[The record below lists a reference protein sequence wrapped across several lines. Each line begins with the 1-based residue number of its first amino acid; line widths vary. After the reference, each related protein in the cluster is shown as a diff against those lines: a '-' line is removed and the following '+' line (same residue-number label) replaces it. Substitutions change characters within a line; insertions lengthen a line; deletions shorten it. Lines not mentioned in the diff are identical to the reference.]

1 MNAPALRPGK
11 KRKHEISGALT
22 TVELKGTNTC
32 PFAFAARSGQNGIV
46 VNDRIIADRETTSP
60 SATVTDSTPRQEYS
74 LRLKAREMRAAKL
87 QRKHLWLGNARIALF
102 VAILVQCWI
111 TGKTGSPSAY
121 WLLAPITL
129 FVVLVIVHR
138 RVVRVLNMTKRA
150 ISVYSRGLARMEDR
164 WAGSGETGEEF
175 KNPLHLYAEDLDIL
189 GEGSLF
195 QLLSTARTN
204 MGKRC
209 LARWLL
215 THADVQ
221 KIQERQDA
229 VAELKSRLD
238 FREDLAVSGESEH
251 ISANPEA
258 LIAWAQEES
267 GLQDGRWWA
276 AGLALLSI
284 AALVFGFKVM
294 WTPFIILLL
303 INGII
308 TSRARHRLEKIFAGI
323 GETHK
328 DLDSLA
334 LLLHRIEVE
343 KFESPMLL
351 QLQAKLLTHGQAPS
365 TCIVRLDTLTDL
377 DDSRHNWFVRIF
389 DIPLLYSMQIAFA
402 LERWRRTYGGGI
414 AAWLEVAGEI
424 ETLTSIAAYAYEHPQ
439 DPFPGFAPPEAD
451 VCFHGDALGHP
462 LLAADKCV
470 RNDVRLGGN
479 SQVLLVSGSNMS
491 GKSTYLRV
499 VGINAV
505 LAMMGAP
512 VRAESLRLSR
522 VAVAASMR
530 VSDSLQK
537 GISHFYAEIKRLRQ
551 MVDLSSTQ
559 PSLFLLDEVL
569 QGTNSHDRR
578 VGTEGV
584 LRTLVRN
591 GAIGL
596 VTTHDLALTSL
607 EQVFP
612 EHVRNA
618 HFQERFE
625 DDRLSFDYCLRP
637 GVVTTSNGIE
647 LMKSIGLDVS

>member
-1 MNAPALRPGK
+1 MDKAIVTEPVAEVPAESSQTAHK
-11 KRKHEISGALT
+11 T
-22 TVELKGTNTC
+22 
-32 PFAFAARSGQNGIV
+32 
-46 VNDRIIADRETTSP
+46 
-60 SATVTDSTPRQEYS
+60 EYS
-74 LRLKAREMRAAKL
+74 ERMRERQTAAAQL

-111 TGKTGSPSAY
+111 TGKTGSPAVY

-129 FVVLVIVHR
+129 FVVLVIAHR
-138 RVVRVLNMTKRA
+138 RVVRMLNMTKRA
-150 ISVYSRGLARMEDR
+150 VSVYSRGLARMEDR

-175 KNPLHLYAEDLDIL
+175 KDPLHLYAEDLDIL

-204 MGKRC
+204 MGKQC
-209 LARWLL
+209 MARWLL
-215 THADVQ
+215 NHADVQ
-221 KIQERQDA
+221 EIQNRQAA

-238 FREDLAVSGESEH
+238 FREDLAVSGESER
-251 ISANPEA
+251 IAAKPEA
-258 LIAWAQEES
+258 LIAWAREES
-267 GLQDGRWWA
+267 GLKDGRWWA
-276 AGLALLSI
+276 AGLAILSM
-284 AALVFGFKVM
+284 ATMVFGFRVM

-308 TSRARHRLEKIFAGI
+308 TSRARHRLEKIFAGV
-323 GETHK
+323 GNTHK

-334 LLLHRIEVE
+334 LLLQRIEVE
-343 KFESPMLL
+343 KFDSPMLQ
-351 QLQAKLLTHGQAPS
+351 QLQAKLLTHGQPPS
-365 TCIVRLDTLTDL
+365 SCIARLDTLADL

-414 AAWLEVAGEI
+414 AAWMEVVGEI
-424 ETLTSIAAYAYEHPQ
+424 ETLSSMAAYAYEHPQ
-439 DPFPGFAPPEAD
+439 DPFPEFAPQSEI
-451 VCFHGDALGHP
+451 CFQGDALGHP
-462 LLAADKCV
+462 LLPADKCV
-470 RNDVRLGGN
+470 RNNVRLGGN

-512 VRAESLRLSR
+512 VRATRLRLSHI
-522 VAVAASMR
+522 AVGASMR

-551 MVDLSSTQ
+551 VVDLSSTQ
-559 PSLFLLDEVL
+559 PALFLLDEVL

-584 LRTLVRN
+584 LRTLVGN

-612 EHVRNA
+612 TQVRNV

>member
-1 MNAPALRPGK
+1 
-11 KRKHEISGALT
+11 
-22 TVELKGTNTC
+22 
-32 PFAFAARSGQNGIV
+32 V
-46 VNDRIIADRETTSP
+46 VNDRIIAEQETAPPTGTAAGSVP
-60 SATVTDSTPRQEYS
+60 HQEYS
-74 LRLKAREMRAAKL
+74 RRRKDCEVQAAQL

-102 VAILVQCWI
+102 IEIFIQCWI
-111 TGKTGSPSAY
+111 TGKTGFPSLY
-121 WLLAPITL
+121 WLIVPIVL
-129 FVVLVIVHR
+129 FILLVVAHR
-138 RVVRVLNMTKRA
+138 RVMVALSKAKRA
-150 ISVYSRGLARMEDR
+150 VSLYGRGLARMEDR
-164 WAGSGETGEEF
+164 WAGIGETGEEF
-175 KNPLHLYAEDLDIL
+175 KDPLHLYAEDLDIL

-195 QLLSTARTN
+195 QLLSTSRTN
-204 MGKRC
+204 MGKQC

-215 THADVQ
+215 THADIQ
-221 KIQERQDA
+221 TIQERQA
-229 VAELKSRLD
+229 SVAELKSRLD
-238 FREDLAVSGESEH
+238 FREDLAVSGESER
-251 ISANPEA
+251 IAAKPEA
-258 LIAWAQEES
+258 LIAWSREES
-267 GLQDGRWWA
+267 GLNDGRWWA
-276 AGLALLSI
+276 VALAVLNV
-284 AALVFGFKVM
+284 ATLVFGFMVM
-294 WTPFIILLL
+294 WTPFIISLL

-323 GETHK
+323 GDTHK

-334 LLLHRIEVE
+334 LLLQRIEVE
-343 KFESPMLL
+343 KFDSPMLQ
-351 QLQAKLLTHGQAPS
+351 QLQTRLLTHGQPPS
-365 TCIVRLDTLTDL
+365 ACISRLDTLADL

-402 LERWRRTYGGGI
+402 LERWRRTYGSGI
-414 AAWLEVAGEI
+414 EAWLDVVGEI

-439 DPFPGFAPPEAD
+439 DPLPEFAPPESEI
-451 VCFHGDALGHP
+451 CFHGDSLGHP
-462 LLAADKCV
+462 LLPADKCV
-470 RNDVRLGGN
+470 RNDVRLGGSN
-479 SQVLLVSGSNMS
+479 QILLVSGSNMS

-499 VGINAV
+499 IGINAV
-505 LAMMGAP
+505 MAMMGAP
-512 VRAESLRLSR
+512 VRATRLRLSR
-522 VAVAASMR
+522 VAVGASMR

-551 MVDLSSTQ
+551 VVDLSSTQ

-584 LRTLVRN
+584 LRTLVSNR
-591 GAIGL
+591 AIGL

-612 EHVRNA
+612 AHIRNV

>member
-1 MNAPALRPGK
+1 M
-11 KRKHEISGALT
+11 
-22 TVELKGTNTC
+22 
-32 PFAFAARSGQNGIV
+32 
-46 VNDRIIADRETTSP
+46 VNDHILAERETPPVPSTVTASAPHREYSRRLKDREM
-60 SATVTDSTPRQEYS
+60 Q
-74 LRLKAREMRAAKL
+74 AAHL
-87 QRKHLWLGNARIALF
+87 QRKHLWLGNTRIAVF
-102 VAILVQCWI
+102 IAIFIQCWT
-111 TGKTGSPSAY
+111 TGKTGFPSIY
-121 WLLAPITL
+121 WLLAPIVL
-129 FVVLVIVHR
+129 FILLVAAHR
-138 RVVRVLNMTKRA
+138 RVVSALTRAKRA
-150 ISVYSRGLARMEDR
+150 VSVYGRGLARMEDR

-175 KNPLHLYAEDLDIL
+175 KDPLHLYAEDLDIL

-204 MGKRC
+204 MGKQC

-215 THADVQ
+215 NHANVQ
-221 KIQERQDA
+221 EIQNRQAA
-229 VAELKSRLD
+229 VAELRSRLD
-238 FREDLAVSGESEH
+238 FREGLAVTGESER
-251 ISANPEA
+251 IAAKPDA
-258 LIAWAQEES
+258 LIAWSCEES
-267 GLQDGRWWA
+267 GLRDGRWWA
-276 AGLALLSI
+276 AGLAILSM
-284 AALVFGFKVM
+284 AALVFGFMVM

-308 TSRARHRLEKIFAGI
+308 TSRARHRLEKIFAGV
-323 GETHK
+323 GDTHK

-334 LLLHRIEVE
+334 QLLHRIEAE
-343 KFESPMLL
+343 KFESPILQ
-351 QLQAKLLTHGQAPS
+351 QLQARLLTHGLPPS
-365 TCIVRLDTLTDL
+365 VCISRLDTLTDL

-389 DIPLLYSMQIAFA
+389 DIPLLYSMQIAYA
-402 LERWRRTYGGGI
+402 LERWRRTYGSGI
-414 AAWLEVAGEI
+414 AAWLDVVGEI
-424 ETLTSIAAYAYEHPQ
+424 ETLASIAAYAYEHPQ
-439 DPFPGFAPPEAD
+439 DPFPEFAPPESEI
-451 VCFHGDALGHP
+451 CFHGDALGHP
-462 LLAADKCV
+462 LLPADKCV

-512 VRAESLRLSR
+512 VRATRLRLSR
-522 VAVAASMR
+522 VAVGASMR
-530 VSDSLQK
+530 VADSLQK

-551 MVDLSSTQ
+551 VVDLSSTG
-559 PSLFLLDEVL
+559 PTLFLLDEVL
-569 QGTNSHDRR
+569 QGTNSHDRG

-584 LRTLVRN
+584 LRTLVGNR
-591 GAIGL
+591 AIGL

-612 EHVRNA
+612 AHVRNV

>member
-1 MNAPALRPGK
+1 MTEPIA
-11 KRKHEISGALT
+11 E
-22 TVELKGTNTC
+22 V
-32 PFAFAARSGQNGIV
+32 AAESSHASHKTEYS
-46 VNDRIIADRETTSP
+46 DRMRERQT
-60 SATVTDSTPRQEYS
+60 SATQ
-74 LRLKAREMRAAKL
+74 L
-87 QRKHLWLGNARIALF
+87 QRKHLWLGNVRIAIF
-102 VAILVQCWI
+102 VVIFIQCWI
-111 TGKTGSPSAY
+111 TGKTGSPSLY
-121 WLLAPITL
+121 WLLIPIAL
-129 FVVLVIVHR
+129 FVVLVVAHR
-138 RVVRVLNMTKRA
+138 RVVTALNMAKRA
-150 ISVYSRGLARMEDR
+150 VSVYSRGLARMEDR

-175 KNPLHLYAEDLDIL
+175 KDPLHPYAEDLDIL

-204 MGKRC
+204 MGKQC

-215 THADVQ
+215 THAEVQ
-221 KIQERQDA
+221 KIQERQAA
-229 VAELKSRLD
+229 VAELKLRLD
-238 FREDLAVSGESEH
+238 FREELAVTGESER
-251 ISANPEA
+251 IAAKPEA
-258 LIAWAQEES
+258 LIAWAREES
-267 GLQDGRWWA
+267 GLNDGRWWA
-276 AGLALLSI
+276 AGLAVFSI
-284 AALVFGFKVM
+284 AALVFGFMVM
-294 WTPFIILLL
+294 WTPFIISLL

-308 TSRARHRLEKIFAGI
+308 TSRARHRLEKIFASVGD
-323 GETHK
+323 THK

-334 LLLHRIEVE
+334 LLLQRIEVE
-343 KFESPMLL
+343 KFDSPMLQ
-351 QLQAKLLTHGQAPS
+351 QLQARLLTHGQPPS
-365 TCIVRLDTLTDL
+365 ACIARLDTLADL

-402 LERWRRTYGGGI
+402 LERWRRTYGSGI
-414 AAWLEVAGEI
+414 EAWLDVVGEI
-424 ETLTSIAAYAYEHPQ
+424 EAFTSIAAYAYEHPL
-439 DPFPGFAPPEAD
+439 DPFPEFAQPAD
-451 VCFHGDALGHP
+451 QICFHGDALGHP
-462 LLAADKCV
+462 LLPADKCV
-470 RNDVRLGGN
+470 RNDVRLGGT

-499 VGINAV
+499 IGINAV

-512 VRAESLRLSR
+512 VRATRLRLSH
-522 VAVAASMR
+522 VAVGASMR

-551 MVDLSSTQ
+551 VVDLSSTQ
-559 PSLFLLDEVL
+559 PALFLLDEVL

-584 LRTLVRN
+584 LRTLLRN

>member
-1 MNAPALRPGK
+1 MMDKAIMTEPVA
-11 KRKHEISGALT
+11 E
-22 TVELKGTNTC
+22 V
-32 PFAFAARSGQNGIV
+32 AAESSHASHKTEYS
-46 VNDRIIADRETTSP
+46 DRMRERQT
-60 SATVTDSTPRQEYS
+60 SATQ
-74 LRLKAREMRAAKL
+74 L
-87 QRKHLWLGNARIALF
+87 QRKHLWLGNVRIAIF
-102 VAILVQCWI
+102 VVIFIQCWI
-111 TGKTGSPSAY
+111 TGKTGSPSLY
-121 WLLAPITL
+121 WLLIPIAL
-129 FVVLVIVHR
+129 FVVLVIAHR
-138 RVVRVLNMTKRA
+138 RVVTALNMAKRA
-150 ISVYSRGLARMEDR
+150 VSVYGRGLARMEDR

-175 KNPLHLYAEDLDIL
+175 KDPLHPYAEDLDIL

-204 MGKRC
+204 MGKQC

-215 THADVQ
+215 THAEVQ
-221 KIQERQDA
+221 KIQERQAA
-229 VAELKSRLD
+229 VAELKPRLD
-238 FREDLAVSGESEH
+238 FREDLAVSGESER
-251 ISANPEA
+251 IAAKPEA
-258 LIAWAQEES
+258 LIAWAREES
-267 GLQDGRWWA
+267 GLKDGRWWA
-276 AGLALLSI
+276 AGLAVFSI
-284 AALVFGFKVM
+284 AALVFGFMVM
-294 WTPFIILLL
+294 WTPFIISLL

-308 TSRARHRLEKIFAGI
+308 TSRARHRLEKIFAGV
-323 GETHK
+323 GDTHK
-328 DLDSLA
+328 NLDSLA
-334 LLLHRIEVE
+334 LLLQRIEVE
-343 KFESPMLL
+343 KFDSPMLQ
-351 QLQAKLLTHGQAPS
+351 QLQSRLLTHGQPPS
-365 TCIVRLDTLTDL
+365 ACIARLDTLADL

-402 LERWRRTYGGGI
+402 LERWRRTYGSGI
-414 AAWLEVAGEI
+414 EAWLDVVGEI
-424 ETLTSIAAYAYEHPQ
+424 EALASIAAYAYEHPL
-439 DPFPGFAPPEAD
+439 DPFPEFAQLED
-451 VCFHGDALGHP
+451 QICFHGDALGHP
-462 LLAADKCV
+462 LLPADKCV
-470 RNDVRLGGN
+470 RNDVRLGGD

-512 VRAESLRLSR
+512 VRATRLRLSH
-522 VAVAASMR
+522 VAVGASMR

-551 MVDLSSTQ
+551 VVDLSSSQ
-559 PSLFLLDEVL
+559 PALFLLDEVL

-584 LRTLVRN
+584 LRTLLRN

>member
-1 MNAPALRPGK
+1 VDFCICHALQP
-11 KRKHEISGALT
+11 EWY
-22 TVELKGTNTC
+22 
-32 PFAFAARSGQNGIV
+32 V
-46 VNDRIIADRETTSP
+46 VNDHIVEPEISSP
-60 SATVTDSTPRQEYS
+60 APAAASIHHQEYS
-74 LRLKAREMRAAKL
+74 RILNARELQAAQL
-87 QRKHLWLGNARIALF
+87 QHKHLWLGNARIALF

-111 TGKTGSPSAY
+111 TGKTGSPSLY
-121 WLLAPITL
+121 WLLVPIAL
-129 FVVLVIVHR
+129 FVVLVIAHR
-138 RVVRVLNMTKRA
+138 RVVTALNMTKRA
-150 ISVYSRGLARMEDR
+150 VSVYSRGLARMEDR

-175 KNPLHLYAEDLDIL
+175 KDPVHLYAEDLDIL

-204 MGKRC
+204 MGKQC

-215 THADVQ
+215 NHVDVQ
-221 KIQERQDA
+221 EIQERQAA

-238 FREDLAVSGESEH
+238 FREDLAVSGESER
-251 ISANPEA
+251 IAAKPEA

-267 GLQDGRWWA
+267 GLRDGRWWA
-276 AGLALLSI
+276 AGLAILCI
-284 AALVFGFKVM
+284 AGLVFGFMVM
-294 WTPFIILLL
+294 WTPFIVFLL

-308 TSRARHRLEKIFAGI
+308 TSRARHRLEKIFAGV
-323 GETHK
+323 GDTHK

-334 LLLHRIEVE
+334 LLLCRIEAE
-343 KFESPMLL
+343 KFASPML
-351 QLQAKLLTHGQAPS
+351 QHLQAQLLTHGLPPS
-365 TCIVRLDTLTDL
+365 ACIARLDTLADL

-402 LERWRRTYGGGI
+402 LERWRRTYGSGI
-414 AAWLEVAGEI
+414 KAWLKVVGEI
-424 ETLTSIAAYAYEHPQ
+424 EALVSIAAYAYEHPE
-439 DPFPGFAPPEAD
+439 DPFPEFAPPEAQI
-451 VCFHGDALGHP
+451 CFHGDALGHP
-462 LLAADKCV
+462 LLPADKCV
-470 RNDVRLGGN
+470 RNDIRLGGN

-512 VRAESLRLSR
+512 VRATRLRLSR
-522 VAVAASMR
+522 VAIGASMR

-551 MVDLSSTQ
+551 VVDLSSTQ
-559 PSLFLLDEVL
+559 PALFLLDEVL

-625 DDRLSFDYCLRP
+625 DDRLSFDYCLRL

>member
-1 MNAPALRPGK
+1 MPFCICSALQP
-11 KRKHEISGALT
+11 EWY
-22 TVELKGTNTC
+22 
-32 PFAFAARSGQNGIV
+32 V
-46 VNDRIIADRETTSP
+46 VNDRIVEPEISSPAATAADSIAH
-60 SATVTDSTPRQEYS
+60 QEYS
-74 LRLKAREMRAAKL
+74 RLLKIREMQAAQL
-87 QRKHLWLGNARIALF
+87 QRKHLWLGNARIAVF
-102 VAILVQCWI
+102 IAILIQCWI
-111 TGKTGSPSAY
+111 SGKTGSPSLY
-121 WLLAPITL
+121 W
-129 FVVLVIVHR
+129 VLVPIAVFVALVVAHR
-138 RVVRVLNMTKRA
+138 RVVTTLNMTKRA
-150 ISVYSRGLARMEDR
+150 VSVYSRDLARMEDR

-175 KNPLHLYAEDLDIL
+175 KDPLHLYAEDLDIL

-195 QLLSTARTN
+195 QLLSSARTN
-204 MGKRC
+204 MGKQC

-215 THADVQ
+215 NHAGVPE
-221 KIQERQDA
+221 IQNRQAA

-238 FREDLAVSGESEH
+238 FREHLAVSGESER
-251 ISANPEA
+251 IAAKPEA
-258 LIAWAQEES
+258 LITWSREEG
-267 GLQDGRWWA
+267 GLKDGRWWA
-276 AGLALLSI
+276 AALAILSI
-284 AALVFGFKVM
+284 AALVFGFMVM

-323 GETHK
+323 GSTHK
-328 DLDSLA
+328 DLGSLA
-334 LLLHRIEVE
+334 LLLQSIEAE
-343 KFESPMLL
+343 KFGSPRLQ
-351 QLQAKLLTHGQAPS
+351 QLQARLLTHGLPPS
-365 TCIVRLDTLTDL
+365 ACIARLDTLADL
-377 DDSRHNWFVRIF
+377 DDSRHNWFMRIF
-389 DIPLLYSMQIAFA
+389 DIPLLYSMQVAFA

-414 AAWLEVAGEI
+414 EAWLQVVGEI
-424 ETLTSIAAYAYEHPQ
+424 ETLASIAAYSYEHPQ
-439 DPFPGFAPPEAD
+439 DPFPEFVPSQAEIR
-451 VCFHGDALGHP
+451 FQGDALGHP
-462 LLAADKCV
+462 LLPADKCV
-470 RNDVRLGGN
+470 RNDVMLGGK

-512 VRAESLRLSR
+512 VRAARLRLSR

-530 VSDSLQK
+530 VSDSLQQ

-551 MVDLSSTQ
+551 VVDLSSTQ
-559 PSLFLLDEVL
+559 PTLFLLDEVL

-584 LRTLVRN
+584 LRTLLRN

-612 EHVRNA
+612 AHVRNI

-625 DDRLSFDYCLRP
+625 DDRLSFDYHLRP

>member
-1 MNAPALRPGK
+1 MGFRHAFCICLALQP
-11 KRKHEISGALT
+11 EWY
-22 TVELKGTNTC
+22 
-32 PFAFAARSGQNGIV
+32 V
-46 VNDRIIADRETTSP
+46 VNDSIAAEPELTP
-60 SATVTDSTPRQEYS
+60 PASAAAHSLAHQEYS
-74 LRLKAREMRAAKL
+74 HRLQARELRATQL
-87 QRKHLWLGNARIALF
+87 QHKHLWLGNARIALF
-102 VAILVQCWI
+102 VVILIQCWI
-111 TGKTGSPSAY
+111 TGKTGFPSFY
-121 WLLAPITL
+121 WLLAPIAL
-129 FVVLVIVHR
+129 FMVLVIAHR
-138 RVVRVLNMTKRA
+138 RVVRALNMTKRA
-150 ISVYSRGLARMEDR
+150 VSVYSRGLARMEDR

-175 KNPLHLYAEDLDIL
+175 KDPLHLYAEDLDIL

-204 MGKRC
+204 MGKQC

-215 THADVQ
+215 NHADVQ
-221 KIQERQDA
+221 EIQNRHAA
-229 VAELKSRLD
+229 VTELRSRLG
-238 FREDLAVSGESEH
+238 FREDLAVTGESER
-251 ISANPEA
+251 IAAKPEA
-258 LIAWAQEES
+258 LIAWSREES
-267 GLQDGRWWA
+267 GLRDGRWWA
-276 AGLALLSI
+276 AGLAILSI
-284 AALVFGFKVM
+284 AALVFGFMVM

-308 TSRARHRLEKIFAGI
+308 TSRARHRLERIFAGI
-323 GETHK
+323 GDPHK
-328 DLDSLA
+328 DLGPVA
-334 LLLHRIEVE
+334 LLLQCIEGE
-343 KFESPMLL
+343 KFESPMLQ
-351 QLQAKLLTHGQAPS
+351 QLQARLLTHGLPPS
-365 TCIVRLDTLTDL
+365 ACIARLDTLSDL

-414 AAWLEVAGEI
+414 EAWLQVVGDI
-424 ETLTSIAAYAYEHPQ
+424 ETLASIAAYSYEHPQ
-439 DPFPGFAPPEAD
+439 DPFPEFVPPHAEI
-451 VCFHGDALGHP
+451 CFQGDALGHP
-462 LLAADKCV
+462 LLPADKCV
-470 RNDVRLGGN
+470 RNDVKLGGS

-512 VRAESLRLSR
+512 VRAASLRLSPL
-522 VAVAASMR
+522 VVGASMR

-551 MVDLSSTQ
+551 VVDLSSTR
-559 PSLFLLDEVL
+559 PTLFLLDEVL

-612 EHVRNA
+612 AHVRNV